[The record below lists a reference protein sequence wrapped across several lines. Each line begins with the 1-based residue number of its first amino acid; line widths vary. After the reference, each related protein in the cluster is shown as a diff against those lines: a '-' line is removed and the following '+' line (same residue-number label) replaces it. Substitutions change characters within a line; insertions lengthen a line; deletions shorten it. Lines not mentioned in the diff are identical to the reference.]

1 MLLFQIHS
9 VKMGKLGKKR
19 KKDWRQIEIPIVIP
33 TDEDPGTETMEYQE
47 SYRYIFLGSM
57 QNISLSI

>member
-47 SYRYIFLGSM
+47 SYRYIF
-57 QNISLSI
+57 